1 MAISTFDISEQ
12 SNALLVELTQKTGR
26 SPSDVIE
33 QALVAYRRQVF
44 FEEMNA
50 GYEAL
55 RADASAWAEHESE
68 RVKCDAAM
76 ADGLES

>member
-1 MAISTFDISEQ
+1 
-12 SNALLVELTQKTGR
+12 
-26 SPSDVIE
+26 VIE